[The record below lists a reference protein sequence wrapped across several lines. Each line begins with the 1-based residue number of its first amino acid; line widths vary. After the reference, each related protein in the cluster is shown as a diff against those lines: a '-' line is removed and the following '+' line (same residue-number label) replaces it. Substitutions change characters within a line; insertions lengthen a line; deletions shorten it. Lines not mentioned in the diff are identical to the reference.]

1 MRIILARL
9 KSREPNLA
17 RNWLKVLFVTLLDIL
32 ADVLLVTLEPVKL
45 WCKDLKV
52 QKERPE
58 FMSFPGGKKWTTNE
72 RSEQETYSLGMQISI
87 IVTIFIIDNV
97 VCVWKYFWFWYTR
110 FRSCKESYWNPF
122 WRRNKLL
129 YNKLSVNWRV
139 LKISLKCFLQ
149 GQ

>member
-1 MRIILARL
+1 MILSYCYKSYLGILGHTVTMRIILARL

-58 FMSFPGGKKWTTNE
+58 FMGK
-72 RSEQETYSLGMQISI
+72 M
-87 IVTIFIIDNV
+87 DN
-97 VCVWKYFWFWYTR
+97 K
-110 FRSCKESYWNPF
+110 
-122 WRRNKLL
+122 
-129 YNKLSVNWRV
+129 
-139 LKISLKCFLQ
+139 
-149 GQ
+149 